1 MEDFVSFPKLGIR
14 FELERVAF
22 EILGFE
28 MHWYAI
34 IIAIGM
40 LLALFYCFSVMKKFG
55 INSDRASDVV
65 FVGLIGGILGARAY
79 YILFDSELTFA
90 DFFDIRGGGLAIY
103 GGIIGAFLFAFI
115 TAKIRKVR
123 FVPFADVAAMGF
135 AIGQS
140 IGRWGNFINQ
150 EAFGGPTNLPW
161 GMTGNI
167 IELSVGDIYSSSY
180 TMVHPCFLYES
191 LWCAIGFVILHF
203 LSKKRKFDGQV
214 FLTYTAWYGIGRF
227 FIEGLRTDSLMFG
240 RLRVSQVLAA
250 LCVIVSVILIVYNI
264 QKINRSGVPAVLYVD
279 TEESKTLISEEE
291 ANEKKPK
298 IKDNKK
304 EKDHPE
310 EIMDDENTEEIENGE
325 NN

>member
-1 MEDFVSFPKLGIR
+1 MENFVSFPKLGIE
-14 FELERVAF
+14 FKVNRVAF
-22 EILGFE
+22 EIFGFE

-55 INSDRASDVV
+55 INSDRATDVV

-79 YILFDSELTFA
+79 YILFDNELTFA

-103 GGIIGAFLFAFI
+103 GGVIGAFLCAFI

-123 FVPFADVAAMGF
+123 FAPFADVAAIGF

-140 IGRWGNFINQ
+140 IGRWGNLINQ

-167 IELSVGDIYSSSY
+167 IELSVGDVYSSSY

-203 LSKKRKFDGQV
+203 LSKKRKFDGQI
-214 FLTYTAWYGIGRF
+214 FLMYIAWYGLGRF

-240 RLRVSQVLAA
+240 RLRVSQVLAG
-250 LCVIVSVILIVYNI
+250 LCVIVSVILIISNF
-264 QKINRSGVPAVLYVD
+264 QKIKRSGIPAVLYVD
-279 TEESKTLISEEE
+279 TEESKKLIAEEE
-291 ANEKKPK
+291 AKENTKK
-298 IKDNKK
+298 NKK
-304 EKDHPE
+304 EEIKE
-310 EIMDDENTEEIENGE
+310 ENVENMEENQNGE

>member
-1 MEDFVSFPKLGIR
+1 MENFVSFPKLGIE
-14 FELERVAF
+14 FKVDRVAF

-28 MHWYAI
+28 IHWYAV
-34 IIAIGM
+34 IIALGM
-40 LLALFYCFSVMKKFG
+40 ILALFYCFSVMKRFG
-55 INSDRASDVV
+55 INSDRATDVV

-79 YILFDSELTFA
+79 YIIFDSELTFA

-103 GGIIGAFLFAFI
+103 GGVIGAFLLAFI
-115 TAKIRKVR
+115 TAKIRKVK
-123 FVPFADVAAMGF
+123 FVPFADVAAIGF

-140 IGRWGNFINQ
+140 IGRWGNLINQ

-167 IELSVGDIYSSSY
+167 IELSVGDVYSASY

-203 LSKKRKFDGQV
+203 LSKKRKFDGQI

-240 RLRVSQVLAA
+240 RLRVSQVLAGV
-250 LCVIVSVILIVYNI
+250 CVIVSVILIISNF
-264 QKINRSGVPAVLYVD
+264 QKIKRSGIPAVLYVN
-279 TEESKTLISEEE
+279 TEESKKLIAEEE
-291 ANEKKPK
+291 AKEKKENT
-298 IKDNKK
+298 KDNKK
-304 EKDHPE
+304 EEIKE
-310 EIMDDENTEEIENGE
+310 EKNDENTEENQNGE

>member
-1 MEDFVSFPKLGIR
+1 MENFVSFPKLGIE
-14 FELERVAF
+14 FKVDRVAF
-22 EILGFE
+22 EIFGFE
-28 MHWYAI
+28 IHWYAI
-34 IIAIGM
+34 IIGIGM

-55 INSDRASDVV
+55 VNSDRATDVV

-79 YILFDSELTFA
+79 YIIFDNELTFA

-103 GGIIGAFLFAFI
+103 GGVIGAFLCAFI
-115 TAKIRKVR
+115 TAKIRKIR
-123 FVPFADVAAMGF
+123 FVPFADVAAIGF

-140 IGRWGNFINQ
+140 IGRWGNLINQ

-203 LSKKRKFDGQV
+203 LSKKRKFDGQI
-214 FLTYTAWYGIGRF
+214 FLTYTAWYGLGRF

-240 RLRVSQVLAA
+240 RLRVSQVLAG
-250 LCVIVSVILIVYNI
+250 LCVIVSVILILSI
-264 QKINRSGVPAVLYVD
+264 FQKIKRSGIPAVLYVD
-279 TEESKTLISEEE
+279 TEESKKLIAEEE
-291 ANEKKPK
+291 AKENKEKVKE
-298 IKDNKK
+298 NKK
-304 EKDHPE
+304 E
-310 EIMDDENTEEIENGE
+310 EIKEKNTEGSEGDRNGE
-325 NN
+325 DN

>member
-1 MEDFVSFPKLGIR
+1 MENFVSFPKLGIE
-14 FELERVAF
+14 FKVDRVAF
-22 EILGFE
+22 EIFGFE
-28 MHWYAI
+28 IHWYAI
-34 IIAIGM
+34 IIGIGM

-55 INSDRASDVV
+55 VNSDRATDVV

-79 YILFDSELTFA
+79 YIIFDNELTFA

-103 GGIIGAFLFAFI
+103 GGVIGAFLCAFI
-115 TAKIRKVR
+115 TAKIRKIR
-123 FVPFADVAAMGF
+123 FVPYADVAAIGF

-140 IGRWGNFINQ
+140 IGRWGNLINQ

-203 LSKKRKFDGQV
+203 LSKKRKFDGQI
-214 FLTYTAWYGIGRF
+214 FLTYTAWYGLGRF

-240 RLRVSQVLAA
+240 RLRVSQVLAG
-250 LCVIVSVILIVYNI
+250 LCVIVSVILILSI
-264 QKINRSGVPAVLYVD
+264 FQKIKRSGISAVLYVD
-279 TEESKTLISEEE
+279 TEESKKLIAEEE
-291 ANEKKPK
+291 AKENKEKVKE
-298 IKDNKK
+298 NKK
-304 EKDHPE
+304 E
-310 EIMDDENTEEIENGE
+310 EIKEKNTEGSEGDQNGE
-325 NN
+325 DN

>member
-1 MEDFVSFPKLGIR
+1 MENFVSFPKLGIE
-14 FELERVAF
+14 FKVNRVAF
-22 EILGFE
+22 EIFGFE

-55 INSDRASDVV
+55 INSDRATDVV

-79 YILFDSELTFA
+79 YILFDNELTFA

-103 GGIIGAFLFAFI
+103 GGVIGAFLCAFI

-123 FVPFADVAAMGF
+123 FAPFADVAAIGF

-140 IGRWGNFINQ
+140 IGRWGNLINQ

-167 IELSVGDIYSSSY
+167 IELSVGDVYSSSY

-203 LSKKRKFDGQV
+203 LSKKRKFDGQI
-214 FLTYTAWYGIGRF
+214 FLTYIAWYGLGRF

-240 RLRVSQVLAA
+240 RLRVSQVLAG
-250 LCVIVSVILIVYNI
+250 LCVIVSVILIISNF
-264 QKINRSGVPAVLYVD
+264 QKIKRSGIPAVLYVD
-279 TEESKTLISEEE
+279 TEESKKLIAEEE
-291 ANEKKPK
+291 AKENTKK
-298 IKDNKK
+298 NKK
-304 EKDHPE
+304 EEIKE
-310 EIMDDENTEEIENGE
+310 ENVENMEENQNGE

>member
-1 MEDFVSFPKLGIR
+1 MENFVSFPKLGIE
-14 FELERVAF
+14 FKVDRVAF
-22 EILGFE
+22 EIFGFE
-28 MHWYAI
+28 IHWYAI
-34 IIAIGM
+34 IIGIGM

-55 INSDRASDVV
+55 VNSDRATDVV

-79 YILFDSELTFA
+79 YIIFDNELTFA

-103 GGIIGAFLFAFI
+103 GGVIGAFLCAFI
-115 TAKIRKVR
+115 TAKIRKIR
-123 FVPFADVAAMGF
+123 FVPFADVAAIGF

-140 IGRWGNFINQ
+140 IGRWGNLINQ

-203 LSKKRKFDGQV
+203 LSKKRKFDGQI
-214 FLTYTAWYGIGRF
+214 FLTYTAWYGLGRF

-240 RLRVSQVLAA
+240 RLRVSQVLAG
-250 LCVIVSVILIVYNI
+250 LCVIVSVILILSI
-264 QKINRSGVPAVLYVD
+264 FQKIKRSGIPAVLYVD
-279 TEESKTLISEEE
+279 TEESKKLIAEEE
-291 ANEKKPK
+291 AKENKEKVKE
-298 IKDNKK
+298 NKK
-304 EKDHPE
+304 E
-310 EIMDDENTEEIENGE
+310 EIKEKNTEGSEGDQNGE
-325 NN
+325 DN

>member
-1 MEDFVSFPKLGIR
+1 MENFVSFPKLGIE
-14 FELERVAF
+14 FKVDRVAF
-22 EILGFE
+22 EIFGFE
-28 MHWYAI
+28 IHWYAV
-34 IIAIGM
+34 IIALGM
-40 LLALFYCFSVMKKFG
+40 ILALFYCFSVMKRFG
-55 INSDRASDVV
+55 INSDRATDVV

-79 YILFDSELTFA
+79 YIIFDSELTFA

-103 GGIIGAFLFAFI
+103 GGVIGAFLLAFI
-115 TAKIRKVR
+115 TAKIRKVK
-123 FVPFADVAAMGF
+123 FVPFADVAAIGF

-140 IGRWGNFINQ
+140 IGRWGNLINQ

-167 IELSVGDIYSSSY
+167 IELSVGDVYSSSY

-203 LSKKRKFDGQV
+203 LSKKRKFDGQI

-240 RLRVSQVLAA
+240 RLRVSQVLAGV
-250 LCVIVSVILIVYNI
+250 CVIVSVILIISNF
-264 QKINRSGVPAVLYVD
+264 QKIKRSGIPAVLYVN
-279 TEESKTLISEEE
+279 TEESKKLIAEEE
-291 ANEKKPK
+291 AKEKKENT
-298 IKDNKK
+298 KDNKK
-304 EKDHPE
+304 EEIKE
-310 EIMDDENTEEIENGE
+310 EKNDENAEENQNGE

>member
-1 MEDFVSFPKLGIR
+1 MENFVSFPKLGIE
-14 FELERVAF
+14 FKVERVAF
-22 EILGFE
+22 EIFGFE
-28 MHWYAI
+28 IHWYAI
-34 IIAIGM
+34 IIGIGM

-55 INSDRASDVV
+55 INSDRATDVV

-79 YILFDSELTFA
+79 YIIFDNELTFA

-103 GGIIGAFLFAFI
+103 GGVIGAFLCAFI
-115 TAKIRKVR
+115 TAKIRKIR
-123 FVPFADVAAMGF
+123 FVPFADVAAIGF

-140 IGRWGNFINQ
+140 IGRWGNLINQ

-203 LSKKRKFDGQV
+203 LSKKRKFDGQI
-214 FLTYTAWYGIGRF
+214 FLTYTAWYGLGRF

-240 RLRVSQVLAA
+240 RLRVSQVLAG
-250 LCVIVSVILIVYNI
+250 LCVIVSVILILSI
-264 QKINRSGVPAVLYVD
+264 FQKIKRSGIPAVLYVD
-279 TEESKTLISEEE
+279 TEESKKLIAEEE
-291 ANEKKPK
+291 AKENKEKVKE
-298 IKDNKK
+298 NKK
-304 EKDHPE
+304 E
-310 EIMDDENTEEIENGE
+310 EIKEKNTEGSEGDQNGE
-325 NN
+325 DN

>member
-1 MEDFVSFPKLGIR
+1 MENFVSFPKLGI
-14 FELERVAF
+14 ELELDRVAF
-22 EILGFE
+22 EIFGFE
-28 MHWYAI
+28 IHWYAV

-55 INSDRASDVV
+55 INSDRATDVV

-79 YILFDSELTFA
+79 YIIFDSELTFA

-123 FVPFADVAAMGF
+123 FVPFADVAAIGF

-167 IELSVGDIYSSSY
+167 IELSVGDVYSSSY

-203 LSKKRKFDGQV
+203 LSKRRKFDGQI
-214 FLTYTAWYGIGRF
+214 FLTYTAWYGVGRF

-240 RLRVSQVLAA
+240 RLRVSQVLAG
-250 LCVIVSVILIVYNI
+250 LCVIISVVLILSNF
-264 QKINRSGVPAVLYVD
+264 QKIKRSGVPAVLYVD
-279 TEESKTLISEEE
+279 TEESKKLIAEEE
-291 ANEKKPK
+291 AKE
-298 IKDNKK
+298 KK
-304 EKDHPE
+304 EKTDKDKKE
-310 EIMDDENTEEIENGE
+310 ENKEENTENSEENNNGE

>member
-1 MEDFVSFPKLGIR
+1 MENFVSFPKLGIE
-14 FELERVAF
+14 FKVNRVAF
-22 EILGFE
+22 EIFGFE

-55 INSDRASDVV
+55 INSDRATDVV

-79 YILFDSELTFA
+79 YILFDNELTLV

-103 GGIIGAFLFAFI
+103 GGVIGAFLCAFI

-123 FVPFADVAAMGF
+123 FAPFADVAAIGF

-140 IGRWGNFINQ
+140 IGRWGNLINQ

-167 IELSVGDIYSSSY
+167 IELSVGDVYSSSY

-203 LSKKRKFDGQV
+203 LSKKRKFDGQI
-214 FLTYTAWYGIGRF
+214 FLTYIAWYGLGRF

-240 RLRVSQVLAA
+240 RLRVSQVLAG
-250 LCVIVSVILIVYNI
+250 LCVIVSVILIISNF
-264 QKINRSGVPAVLYVD
+264 QKIKRSGIPAVLYVD
-279 TEESKTLISEEE
+279 TEESKKLIAEEE
-291 ANEKKPK
+291 AKENTKK
-298 IKDNKK
+298 NKK
-304 EKDHPE
+304 EEIKE
-310 EIMDDENTEEIENGE
+310 ENVENMEENQNGE